1 VDAVDAVSD
10 VASTVDGTGASAD
23 TDTDT
28 DTMTET
34 GMDPVRVATSPERA
48 GETWADPLSREQN
61 PWWSVAGITIL
72 FWAFALYDT
81 VDSHPWLIVV
91 VIVLGIWGLGTIA
104 ASLITVPVDR
114 RFAEALA
121 WATVGLALAALFVWS
136 YLQVLGAPGYGTDE
150 VAFDQ
155 YAAQLLVHGFNP
167 YAHSLAQSFSLFHVS
182 PNGFTFGLDGQP
194 VTRLSYPAL
203 SFLLYAPIVA
213 FGATAQVAI
222 VVNVLAWG
230 VGMALFFALL
240 PRRIR
245 PMAIVVTSFSVYIGY
260 AVGGVTDALFVPLL
274 IGAVYRWD
282 EFPRQR
288 GWVAWRGPVLLG
300 LAMAVK
306 QTPWLVL
313 PFLVAGVGLEARRS
327 PGAEERPWWWV
338 PGRYLAIALGAFL
351 VPNLP
356 FMVADAHAWWNGIL
370 TPVVGHAVPAGQGYV
385 GLSLFLGVGGG
396 SLVAY
401 TAALAVILLWLIATF
416 VLTYPSLKRVA
427 VLIPAVVL
435 FFSARSFGSYL
446 VTLLPAAL
454 VAAYTVDRVPS
465 RPPEPAPTWRD
476 RWVWVVPTGVVV
488 SVLALLS
495 VVFFPPPLDLVVTSV
510 RTTGQLATVVQ
521 LGVQVTNTSGSAVRP
536 AFTIET
542 GGAITAFWRF
552 TGPQTLRAH
561 TSSHYELYAPNFFA
575 QPPVSGGFQVV
586 AFTSSPATVS
596 RSSAYL
602 PTNLHVS
609 LIPDA
614 VNAPVRVGQTVTLR
628 AEVLNNLDQLVNTT
642 GMPVY
647 LGQIIY
653 NQKGL
658 IYSEAIINNSQV
670 GQTPVTAFTTDGVAT
685 FVVRGTVATPDP
697 VYFEA
702 NLINANQFYP
712 YGYSEIVP
720 IRFVK

>member
-1 VDAVDAVSD
+1 MDAVSQLAPTAD
-10 VASTVDGTGASAD
+10 ATVRVSGADAATALTGNGSGASAL
-23 TDTDT
+23 
-28 DTMTET
+28 E
-34 GMDPVRVATSPERA
+34 PAH
-48 GETWADPLSREQN
+48 REQN
-61 PWWSVAGITIL
+61 PWWSVAGMTII
-72 FWAFALYDT
+72 FWAFALYSS
-81 VDSHPWLIVV
+81 VDSHPWLIVL
-91 VIVLGIWGLGTIA
+91 VIVLGIWGLGTIG
-104 ASLITVPVDR
+104 ASLVTVSVDR
-114 RFAEALA
+114 RLAETLA
-121 WATVGLALAALFVWS
+121 WVTVALSILAFFVWS
-136 YLQVLGAPGYGTDE
+136 YLQVLATPGYGTDE
-150 VAFDQ
+150 AAFDQ

-182 PNGFTFGLDGQP
+182 PNGFTFGLNGQP
-194 VTRLSYPAL
+194 ITQLSYPAL
-203 SFLLYAPIVA
+203 SFLLYAPVVA

-222 VVNVLAWG
+222 VWNVLAWAI
-230 VGMALFFALL
+230 GMALFFAML

-245 PMAIVVTSFSVYIGY
+245 PLAIVVTSFSVYIGY

-282 EFPRQR
+282 EFPAQR
-288 GWVAWRGPVLLG
+288 GLAAWRGPVLLG

-313 PFLVAGVGLEARRS
+313 PFLVVGVALEARRAPRS
-327 PGAEERPWWWV
+327 GAGDASGERPWWWV

-356 FMVADAHAWWNGIL
+356 FIFADPRAWWSGIL
-370 TPVVGHAVPAGQGYV
+370 TPILSHAVPAGQGYV

-396 SLVAY
+396 SLLAY
-401 TAALAVILLWLIATF
+401 SVALAVILLWLVATF
-416 VLTYPSLKRVA
+416 ALTYPSLKRVA
-427 VLIPAVVL
+427 VLIPAIVL

-465 RPPEPAPTWRD
+465 YSPAPAPSRRA
-476 RWVWVVPTGVVV
+476 RWAWVVPTGVVV
-488 SVLALLS
+488 SLIALLS
-495 VVFFPPPLDLVVTSV
+495 VLFFPPPLNVAVTSV

-521 LGVQVTNTSGSAVRP
+521 LGVQVTNTSDSSVRP

-542 GGAITAFWRF
+542 GGAITAFWHAR
-552 TGPQTLRAH
+552 GPATLPAH
-561 TSSHYELYAPNFFA
+561 RSAHYELYAPNFFA

-596 RSSAYL
+596 RSAAYL
-602 PTNLHVS
+602 PTNWHVS

-614 VNAPVRVGQTVTLR
+614 VSAPVKVGQPVTLH
-628 AEVLNNLDQLVNTT
+628 AEVLNNLNQLVNTT
-642 GMPVY
+642 GEPVY

-653 NQKGL
+653 SQKGL
-658 IYSEAIINNSQV
+658 VYSEAVINNGQV
-670 GQTPVTAFTTDGVAT
+670 GQTPVSAYTKHGVAT
-685 FVVRGTVATPDP
+685 FVVRGTVASEDP

-702 NLINANQFYP
+702 NLINSNQFYP